1 MEEMVALTACVLQQ
15 TQNCSSREDA
25 DSGQINPSRGQG
37 CWEFCPPSN
46 LPIFMKE
53 YICQPSSGLT
63 YSFVCSSIH
72 FNHVGCI
79 GVAVSN
85 LNYQYQ
91 KQTHQSLFKDTLI
104 KAIDCVSKTFQQK
117 YAKVRKHNVLKRY
130 LANDTI
136 SPFFHCLSG

>member
-1 MEEMVALTACVLQQ
+1 
-15 TQNCSSREDA
+15 
-25 DSGQINPSRGQG
+25 
-37 CWEFCPPSN
+37 
-46 LPIFMKE
+46 MKE

-136 SPFFHCLSG
+136 SRNLQLEEHCSHCEGNQYLHLKVQDSLIGHLPKVLAPIPTDGESEF